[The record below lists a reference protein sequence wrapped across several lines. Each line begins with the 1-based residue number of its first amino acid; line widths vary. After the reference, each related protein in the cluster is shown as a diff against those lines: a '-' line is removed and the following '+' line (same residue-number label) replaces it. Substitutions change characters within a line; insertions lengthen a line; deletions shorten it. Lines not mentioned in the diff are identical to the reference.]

1 MHDRTITS
9 PKRWTAH
16 RGMATLEFVM
26 ALPFL
31 LLLIVAIT
39 WLGFTVIAQTEVMIE
54 ARNKAWEQRF
64 KNAADNPL
72 SFPILP
78 EHDLPLLPKYNA
90 DADYITEKVGKTV
103 NISPMFKGVA
113 SPNGSHT
120 ILAGSWDYEAMP
132 FTTPPDFKLM
142 AKAALFGT
150 FSNVLDL
157 VSSADDPLGL
167 LGKLKDVKRTGDQNQ
182 SQTEREKSQ
191 VGKDDGS
198 GGGSGGTGASGEE
211 KSPEEAKAQSEA
223 DLKKHK
229 EELMQRFKA
238 LGGRIDLSSDTVWPV
253 SGELEK
259 ADEAIRDAQ
268 EESRQK
274 SEAARNEQD
283 EEKKKL
289 AQEESARARRKVEL
303 AQITKKRLEYEVIDI
318 AKEAEALDIP
328 RWQLNQLLGVGIFP

>member
-1 MHDRTITS
+1 
-9 PKRWTAH
+9 
-16 RGMATLEFVM
+16 MATLEFVM

-39 WLGFTVIAQTEVMIE
+39 WLGFTAIGQTEVMIE

-72 SFPILP
+72 TFPIVPDTGLDFLP
-78 EHDLPLLPKYNA
+78 SYNA
-90 DADYITEKVGKTV
+90 EADYVTETVTKTV
-103 NISPMFKGVA
+103 DVSPMFKGIA
-113 SPNGSHT
+113 DPNGSHT
-120 ILAGSWDYEAMP
+120 ILAGAWDYEAMP
-132 FTTPPDFKLM
+132 FTSPPDFKLM

-157 VSSADDPLGL
+157 ASSADDPLGL
-167 LGKLKDVKRTGDQNQ
+167 LKKLKDVRIFGQNNQ
-182 SQTEREKSQ
+182 AKTETEKSN

-198 GGGSGGTGASGEE
+198 GDGSGGSSGTGAGGEE
-211 KSPEEAKAQSEA
+211 MTTEEAKAKSEA
-223 DLKKHK
+223 DLERHK
-229 EELMQRFKA
+229 EELKKRFKA

-253 SGELEK
+253 SGEMEK
-259 ADEAIRDAQ
+259 ADDAVTKAQ

-274 SEAARNEQD
+274 YEAARNVQD
-283 EEKKKL
+283 EEEKKKL
-289 AQEESARARRKVEL
+289 QEEAARANRKMEL

-318 AKEAEALDIP
+318 AKEAAALEID